1 MQYPPITRRR
11 FISTVALVTAASAG
25 FVRAMSSPKPTHL
38 AFVGIVMQ
46 GETDYDRI
54 EAYRINDG
62 LWQRASWVT
71 CAAPRAIALHPTLPI
86 LYAANCV
93 AEYQHR
99 PRGTVSAFRIDTATT
114 SLSLLSHEPLSLAAT
129 RPDHIAIA
137 PHGMHLAVAS
147 APAGIFNV
155 FALRSDGGIVAS
167 PSPLKLSGQPRS
179 LLEIAFDRHSSA
191 LCVKFPSHEERL
203 DINSDSS
210 LRRGI
215 STQSCHEHTIKWGSA
230 SELNAAMQQKLAA
243 PHAASFA
250 LLTH

>member
-1 MQYPPITRRR
+1 MQHAPITRRR

-25 FVRAMSSPKPTHL
+25 FVRAMPSPKPTHL
-38 AFVGIVMQ
+38 AFVGIATQ
-46 GETDYDRI
+46 GETDHDRI

-62 LWQRASWVT
+62 LWQRASWAT
-71 CAAPRAIALHPTLPI
+71 SAAPRAIALHPTLPV

-99 PRGTVSAFRIDTATT
+99 PRGTVSAFRIDTVTA

-129 RPDHIAIA
+129 LPNHI
-137 PHGMHLAVAS
+137 AVAS
-147 APAGIFNV
+147 DGSHLGVASSTTGIFNL
-155 FALRSDGGIVAS
+155 FALRSDGSILAS
-167 PSPLKLSGQPRS
+167 PSPLKLSGQPVS

-191 LCVKFPSHEERL
+191 LFAKFPSYEERL

-210 LRRGI
+210 LLRGV
-215 STQSCHEHTIKWGSA
+215 STHGCHEHTTKWGSA

-250 LLTH
+250 LLTL